1 VPSAAVEQLAE
12 DLATFWQG
20 YRSCFRT
27 CTRDTSPCAYT
38 FWRGQLTMED
48 QRTFANMDRRLNR
61 RDGQPLQHFMS
72 ESPWPSAAVYVQ
84 IQHDIRAEP
93 AFATGGL
100 VILDESADAKAGTQS
115 VGAGRQ
121 HNGRLGKIELSQVAT
136 CLCYAH
142 PATGPWALVDG
153 ELFLPEGWFTRG
165 YAARRS
171 EVGLPPQRTF
181 ATKPALGLAMLERA
195 QANGLP
201 FETVCCDELYG
212 RNRDLR
218 AKFAEMHLNYA
229 AQVPA
234 NTQVYL
240 QAPQVGVPRGKGHG
254 RHPTRRQ
261 VQSRQKPQTVY
272 AVGRRSAMVWQRV
285 QVRHLERGVLEA
297 EFAVVP
303 VWTLTPTNQ
312 VRAEWLVLRRD
323 ADGRVSYSLLNG
335 AADTPAQT
343 LIERSC
349 WRFYT
354 ERMYE
359 DAKSELGW
367 DDFQARKYRAWE
379 HEMALTA
386 AATWFV
392 ASIKL
397 KWRTTYQR
405 DPALAQ
411 QFELEVLP
419 ALSTANVRDLLMS
432 VLPVPQLTPES
443 ARQLIVTHLVN
454 RARSTSSRLRT
465 RQAHNDSS

>member
-1 VPSAAVEQLAE
+1 
-12 DLATFWQG
+12 
-20 YRSCFRT
+20 
-27 CTRDTSPCAYT
+27 
-38 FWRGQLTMED
+38 
-48 QRTFANMDRRLNR
+48 
-61 RDGQPLQHFMS
+61 
-72 ESPWPSAAVYVQ
+72 
-84 IQHDIRAEP
+84 
-93 AFATGGL
+93 
-100 VILDESADAKAGTQS
+100 
-115 VGAGRQ
+115 
-121 HNGRLGKIELSQVAT
+121 
-136 CLCYAH
+136 
-142 PATGPWALVDG
+142 LVDG
-153 ELFLPEGWFTRG
+153 ELFLPEGWFTRA
-165 YAARRS
+165 YAARRL
-171 EVGLPPQRTF
+171 EVGLPPARTF
-181 ATKPALGLAMLERA
+181 ATKPALGLAMLQRA

-201 FETVCCDELYG
+201 FDTVACDELYG

-218 AKFAEMHLNYA
+218 AKFDEMHLNYA

-234 NTQVYL
+234 NTQVFL
-240 QAPQVGVPRGKGHG
+240 QAPQVGVPRRKGHG
-254 RHPTRRQ
+254 RQPTRRSIQ
-261 VQSRQKPQTVY
+261 NRLQPHTVY
-272 AVGRRSAMVWQRV
+272 AVGRRSTTVWQRV
-285 QVRHLERGVLEA
+285 QVRHIERGVLET

-303 VWTLTPTNQ
+303 VWTLTSTSQ
-312 VRAEWLVLRRD
+312 VRAEELVIRRD
-323 ADGRVSYSLLNG
+323 ADGRLSYSLLNG

-354 ERMYE
+354 ERTYE

-405 DPALAQ
+405 DPVLAK
-411 QFELEVLP
+411 QFELEILP

-454 RARSTSSRLRT
+454 RARSTSSRLRD
-465 RQAHNDSS
+465 QAHNDSS

>member
-1 VPSAAVEQLAE
+1 VPSDAVEQLAD
-12 DLATFWQG
+12 DLDAFWQH
-20 YRSCFRT
+20 YRPCFRT
-27 CTRDTSPCAYT
+27 RTRDTSDCART

-48 QRTFANMDRRLNR
+48 QRNFANMDRRLNR

-72 ESPWPSAAVYVQ
+72 ESPWLSQAVFHQ
-84 IQHDIRAEP
+84 IQRDIRDEP
-93 AFATGGL
+93 MLQMGGL
-100 VILDESADAKAGTQS
+100 VILDESADAKAGDHS
-115 VGAGRQ
+115 AGAARQ
-121 HNGRLGKIELSQVAT
+121 HNGRLGKIDLSQVAT
-136 CLCYAH
+136 CLAYAH
-142 PATGPWALVDG
+142 PVTGTWTLVEG
-153 ELFLPEGWFTRG
+153 ELFLPECWFTRA
-165 YAARRS
+165 YAAHRI
-171 EVGLPPQRTF
+171 EVGLPPERTF
-181 ATKPALGLAMLERA
+181 ATKPALGLAMIERA

-201 FETVCCDELYG
+201 FDLVACDELYG

-218 AKFAEMHLNYA
+218 AKLDEMHLNYA

-240 QAPQVGVPRGKGHG
+240 QEPQVGVPRHKGQG
-254 RHPTRRQ
+254 RQPTRRC
-261 VQSRQKPQTVY
+261 VQSRLQPHTVY
-272 AVGRRSAMVWQRV
+272 AVGRRSATVWQRV
-285 QVRHLERGVLEA
+285 QVRHNERGVLEA

-303 VWTLTPTNQ
+303 VWTLTPASQ
-312 VRAEWLVLRRD
+312 VRAEWLVIRRD
-323 ADGRVSYSLLNG
+323 ADGRLSYSLLNG
-335 AADTPAQT
+335 AADTPAHT

-354 ERMYE
+354 ERTYE

-405 DPALAQ
+405 DPVLAK
-411 QFELEVLP
+411 QFAVDVLP

-454 RARSTSSRLRT
+454 RARATGSRLRK
-465 RQAHNDSS
+465 RQEPYDSS

>member
-1 VPSAAVEQLAE
+1 VPKDAVEQLAD
-12 DLATFWQG
+12 DLDTFWQH
-20 YRSCFRT
+20 YRPQFRT
-27 CTRDTSPCAYT
+27 RTRDTSDCART

-48 QRTFANMDRRLNR
+48 QRNFANMDRRLNR

-72 ESPWPSAAVYVQ
+72 ESPWPARPVYKQ
-84 IQHDIRAEP
+84 IQLDIRDEP
-93 AFATGGL
+93 RLSTGGW
-100 VILDESADAKAGTQS
+100 VILDESADAKAGDHS
-115 VGAGRQ
+115 AGAARQ

-136 CLCYAH
+136 CLVYAH
-142 PATGPWALVDG
+142 PATGTWALVEG
-153 ELFLPEGWFTRG
+153 ELFLPECWFTLDT
-165 YAARRS
+165 ARRL
-171 EVGLPPQRTF
+171 EVGLPPERTF
-181 ATKPALGLAMLERA
+181 ATKPTLGLAMIQRA

-201 FETVCCDELYG
+201 FDAVACDELYG

-218 AKFAEMHLNYA
+218 AQLDQMHLNYA

-234 NTQVYL
+234 NTQVYR
-240 QAPQVGVPRGKGHG
+240 QEPQVGVPRRKAD
-254 RHPTRRQ
+254 RRPYTRRR
-261 VQSRQKPQTVY
+261 VQSRQKPQTVF
-272 AVGRRSAMVWQRV
+272 AVGRRSATVFQRV
-285 QVRHLERGVLEA
+285 QVRHIERGVLEA
-297 EFAVVP
+297 EFAVVR

-323 ADGRVSYSLLNG
+323 SDGRLSYSLLNG

-354 ERMYE
+354 ERAYE

-405 DPALAQ
+405 DPALAK
-411 QFELEVLP
+411 QFELEILP

-443 ARQLIVTHLVN
+443 TRQLIVTHLVH
-454 RARSTSSRLRT
+454 RARSTSSRLRK
-465 RQAHNDSS
+465 QQEENDSS

>member
-1 VPSAAVEQLAE
+1 
-12 DLATFWQG
+12 
-20 YRSCFRT
+20 
-27 CTRDTSPCAYT
+27 
-38 FWRGQLTMED
+38 MED
-48 QRTFANMDRRLNR
+48 QRNFANIDRRLNR

-72 ESPWPSAAVYVQ
+72 ESPWRCPAVYEQ
-84 IQHDIRAEP
+84 IQHDIRDEP
-93 AFATGGL
+93 VLATGGL
-100 VILDESADAKAGTQS
+100 VILDESADAKAGDHS
-115 VGAGRQ
+115 AGVARQ

-136 CLCYAH
+136 CLAYAH
-142 PATGPWALVDG
+142 PATGTWALVEG
-153 ELFLPEGWFTRG
+153 ELFLPECWFTRA
-165 YAARRS
+165 YATRRIA
-171 EVGLPPQRTF
+171 VGLPPERTF
-181 ATKPALGLAMLERA
+181 ATKPALGLAMIQRA

-201 FETVCCDELYG
+201 FDTVACDELYG

-218 AKFAEMHLNYA
+218 AKLDAMHLNYA

-240 QAPQVGVPRGKGHG
+240 QEPQVDVPRGKGHG
-254 RHPTRRQ
+254 RRPTRRR
-261 VQSRQKPQTVY
+261 VQSHQKPHTVY
-272 AVGRRSAMVWQRV
+272 AMGRRSTTMWQRV
-285 QVRHLERGVLEA
+285 QVRQIERGVLEA
-297 EFAVVP
+297 EFAVVR
-303 VWTLTPTNQ
+303 VWTLTPASQ
-312 VRAEWLVLRRD
+312 VRAEWLVIRRD
-323 ADGRVSYSLLNG
+323 ADGRLSYSLLNG

-354 ERMYE
+354 ERTYE
-359 DAKSELGW
+359 DVKSELGW

-392 ASIKL
+392 ASLKL

-405 DPALAQ
+405 DPVLAK

-443 ARQLIVTHLVN
+443 ARQLVVTHLVN
-454 RARSTSSRLRT
+454 RARSTSSRLHT
-465 RQAHNDSS
+465 HHAHVDSS

>member
-1 VPSAAVEQLAE
+1 
-12 DLATFWQG
+12 
-20 YRSCFRT
+20 
-27 CTRDTSPCAYT
+27 
-38 FWRGQLTMED
+38 MED
-48 QRTFANMDRRLNR
+48 QRNFANIDRRLNR

-72 ESPWPSAAVYVQ
+72 ESPWPSPPVYEQ
-84 IQHDIRAEP
+84 IQHDIRDEP
-93 AFATGGL
+93 ALATGGL
-100 VILDESADAKAGTQS
+100 VILDESADAKAGDQS
-115 VGAGRQ
+115 VGAARQ
-121 HNGRLGKIELSQVAT
+121 HNGRLGKIDLSLVAT
-136 CLCYAH
+136 CLAFAH
-142 PATGPWALVDG
+142 PATHTWALVDG
-153 ELFLPEGWFTRG
+153 ELFLPACWFTRA
-165 YAARRS
+165 YAARRQ
-171 EVGLPPQRTF
+171 EVGLPPERTF
-181 ATKPALGLAMLERA
+181 ATKPALGLAMIQRA

-201 FETVCCDELYG
+201 FDTVACDELYG

-218 AKFAEMHLNYA
+218 AKLDDLHLKYA

-240 QAPQVGVPRGKGHG
+240 QEPQVGIPRRKGH
-254 RHPTRRQ
+254 RRPYTRRR
-261 VQSRQKPQTVY
+261 VQSRHKPHTVY
-272 AVGRRSAMVWQRV
+272 AVGRQSATVWQRI
-285 QVRHLERGVLEA
+285 QVRHFERGILEA
-297 EFAVVP
+297 EFAVIRVR
-303 VWTLTPTNQ
+303 TLTPTMQ
-312 VRAEWLVLRRD
+312 VRAEWLVIRRD
-323 ADGRVSYSLLNG
+323 ADGRMTYSLLNG
-335 AADTPAQT
+335 PTETPTPT

-354 ERMYE
+354 ERTYE

-405 DPALAQ
+405 DPALAK

-443 ARQLIVTHLVN
+443 ARQLVVTHLIN
-454 RARSTSSRLRT
+454 RARSTSSRLRK
-465 RQAHNDSS
+465 QQEQNDSS

>member
-1 VPSAAVEQLAE
+1 
-12 DLATFWQG
+12 
-20 YRSCFRT
+20 
-27 CTRDTSPCAYT
+27 
-38 FWRGQLTMED
+38 M
-48 QRTFANMDRRLNR
+48 
-61 RDGQPLQHFMS
+61 
-72 ESPWPSAAVYVQ
+72 
-84 IQHDIRAEP
+84 IQ
-93 AFATGGL
+93 
-100 VILDESADAKAGTQS
+100 
-115 VGAGRQ
+115 
-121 HNGRLGKIELSQVAT
+121 
-136 CLCYAH
+136 
-142 PATGPWALVDG
+142 
-153 ELFLPEGWFTRG
+153 
-165 YAARRS
+165 
-171 EVGLPPQRTF
+171 
-181 ATKPALGLAMLERA
+181 RA

-201 FETVCCDELYG
+201 FDLVACDELYG

-218 AKFAEMHLNYA
+218 AKIDEMHLKYA

-240 QAPQVGVPRGKGHG
+240 QEPQVGVPRRKGKG
-254 RHPTRRQ
+254 RQPTRRC
-261 VQSRQKPQTVY
+261 VQSRLQPHTVY
-272 AVGRRSAMVWQRV
+272 AVGRRSATVWQRV
-285 QVRHLERGVLEA
+285 QVRHIERGVLEA
-297 EFAVVP
+297 EFAVAR
-303 VWTLTPTNQ
+303 VWTLTPATQ
-312 VRAEWLVLRRD
+312 VRAEWLVMRRD
-323 ADGRVSYSLLNG
+323 ADGRLSYSLLNG

-354 ERMYE
+354 ERTYE

-405 DPALAQ
+405 DPLLAK
-411 QFELEVLP
+411 QFELEILP

-454 RARSTSSRLRT
+454 RARSTSSRLRAH
-465 RQAHNDSS
+465 QAHDDSS